1 MIFTQN
7 QISKIKI
14 NKPAKS
20 ITEISKSLLKLNA
33 YVAERS
39 KIDSLNVNPYGIHS
53 DPRKLLIRTTQ
64 YLLSITPTDPKLIPL
79 T

>member
-1 MIFTQN
+1 M
-7 QISKIKI
+7 
-14 NKPAKS
+14 
-20 ITEISKSLLKLNA
+20 KLNA

>member
-33 YVAERS
+33 YVAERPQ
-39 KIDSLNVNPYGIHS
+39 IDS
-53 DPRKLLIRTTQ
+53 
-64 YLLSITPTDPKLIPL
+64 IT
-79 T
+79 